1 MPFPD
6 TVSAPARA
14 ALADVVHRPFWLD
27 RPDRPEARPALTG
40 DIHADLVV
48 VGGGLSGLWAAY
60 EARRR
65 FPDWS
70 VVLLEGQR
78 IAEGASGRNGGFVA
92 ASLTHGLGNGLARW
106 PDDMP
111 ELVRQGQ
118 SNLEDIVGVIKSER
132 IDCDLVRSGELDVAV
147 EDYQVADLRDVVAEA
162 ARLGLNWQFLDCD
175 AVRARVDSP
184 TYRAGVLDRDGV
196 VMVDPARLTWG
207 LAAAAERAGV
217 AIYEHT
223 RVTGIDR
230 SGSGLHVKTDFG
242 SVRAGR
248 VALATSAFPPLLKRL
263 GHYVVPVY
271 DSVLMT
277 EPLSRDQRDAIGWE
291 DRVGIGD
298 AGNQFHYY
306 RMSEDG
312 RILWGGYDASYY
324 GGFNPMHERQGA
336 PFARLSEHFRYTF
349 PQLDGLRFT
358 HAWAGAIDTC
368 SRFSAFWGTA
378 YDGRLSYSL
387 GFTGLGVGASRFG
400 AQVMLDLLS
409 GERTERTGLEMVQ
422 TKPIPFPPEPIRGF
436 GIRVTRRAIDKAD
449 RNEGRRNLWLRTLDR
464 VGLGFD
470 S

>member
-1 MPFPD
+1 M
-6 TVSAPARA
+6 
-14 ALADVVHRPFWLD
+14 
-27 RPDRPEARPALTG
+27 
-40 DIHADLVV
+40 
-48 VGGGLSGLWAAY
+48 
-60 EARRR
+60 
-65 FPDWS
+65 
-70 VVLLEGQR
+70 VLLEGQR

-118 SNLEDIVGVIKSER
+118 SNLEDIVGVIESER

-162 ARLGLNWQFLDCD
+162 ARLGLNWQFLDRD
-175 AVRARVDSP
+175 EVRARVDSP

-277 EPLSRDQRDAIGWE
+277 EPLSRGQRDAIGWE

-368 SRFSAFWGTA
+368 SRFSAFWGSA

-409 GERTERTGLEMVQ
+409 GEQTERTALEMVR

>member
-118 SNLEDIVGVIKSER
+118 SNLEDIVGVIESER

-162 ARLGLNWQFLDCD
+162 ARLGLSWQFLDRD

-223 RVTGIDR
+223 RVTGVER
-230 SGSGLHVKTDFG
+230 SGSGLRVTTDFG

-277 EPLSRDQRDAIGWE
+277 EPLSRDQRAAIGWE

-409 GERTERTGLEMVQ
+409 GEQTERTALEMVR

-436 GIRVTRRAIDKAD
+436 GIRATRRAIDKAD

>member
-6 TVSAPARA
+6 IVTPAARA
-14 ALADVVHRPFWLD
+14 ALADVEFTPYWLTQAERPA
-27 RPDRPEARPALTG
+27 ARPALVG
-40 DIHADLVV
+40 DIQADLVV
-48 VGGGLSGLWAAY
+48 VGGGLSGLWTAY

-65 FPDWS
+65 FPDWTI
-70 VVLLEGQR
+70 VLLEGQR
-78 IAEGASGRNGGFVA
+78 ISEAASGRNGGFVA
-92 ASLTHGLGNGLARW
+92 ATLTHGLGNGLARW
-106 PDDMP
+106 PDEMP

-118 SNLEDIVGVIKSER
+118 DNLDAIVAVIEAEG
-132 IDCDLVRSGELDVAV
+132 IECDLVQSGELDVAV
-147 EDYQVADLRDVVAEA
+147 EDYQAADLREVVDQA
-162 ARLGLNWQFLDCD
+162 AALGLAYEFLDRD
-175 AVRARVDSP
+175 AVRNIVDSP

-196 VMVDPARLTWG
+196 VMVDPARLSWG

-217 AIYEHT
+217 AVHERT
-223 RVTGIDR
+223 RVTGLER
-230 SGSGLHVKTDFG
+230 AGSGLRVDTDFG
-242 SVRAGR
+242 SVSAAR
-248 VALATSAFPPLLKRL
+248 VALATSAFPPLLRRL

-277 EPLSRDQRDAIGWE
+277 EPLSEEQRDAIGWR

-298 AGNQFHYY
+298 SGNQFHYY
-306 RMSEDG
+306 RITADG

-324 GGFNPMHERQGA
+324 GGYNPMHERQGA

-378 YDGRLSYSL
+378 YGGRLSYSL

-409 GERTERTGLEMVQ
+409 GSATERTRLEMVR
-422 TKPIPFPPEPIRGF
+422 TKPIPFPPEPVRGI

-449 RNEGRRNLWLRTLDR
+449 RHEGRRNLWLRTLDR
-464 VGLGFD
+464 IGLGFD

>member
-6 TVSAPARA
+6 VVTPQARA
-14 ALADVVHRPFWLD
+14 ALADVRFTPYWLD
-27 RPDRPEARPALTG
+27 QPQRPEPRPAFVG
-40 DIHADLVV
+40 DADADLVV
-48 VGGGLSGLWAAY
+48 IGGGLSGLWTAY

-65 FPDWS
+65 FPGWS
-70 VVLLEGQR
+70 VMLLEGQR
-78 IAEGASGRNGGFVA
+78 IAEAASGRNGGFVA
-92 ASLTHGLGNGLARW
+92 ASLTHGLPNGLARW
-106 PDDMP
+106 PSEMP

-118 SNLEDIVGVIKSER
+118 SNLDGIVDVIEAEG
-132 IDCDLVRSGELDVAV
+132 IECDLVRSGELDVAV
-147 EDYQVADLRDVVAEA
+147 EDYQVADLREMVDEA
-162 ARLGLNWQFLDCD
+162 ASLGLDYEFLDRD
-175 AVRARVDSP
+175 AVRALVDSP
-184 TYRAGVLDRDGV
+184 TYRAGVLDRRGV
-196 VMVDPARLTWG
+196 VMVDPARLSWG
-207 LAAAAERAGV
+207 LTAAAERLGATV
-217 AIYEHT
+217 HEQT
-223 RVTGIDR
+223 RVTDIERAGAGLRVR
-230 SGSGLHVKTDFG
+230 SDFG
-242 SVRAGR
+242 TVRAGR

-277 EPLSRDQRDAIGWE
+277 EPLSEDQRAAIGWH

-306 RMSEDG
+306 RMTHDG

-368 SRFSAFWGTA
+368 SRFSAFWGKA
-378 YDGRLSYSL
+378 YDGKLAYSL

-400 AQVMLDLLS
+400 AQVMVDMLA
-409 GERTERTGLEMVQ
+409 GEVTERTRLEMVQ
-422 TKPIPFPPEPIRGF
+422 TKPIPFPPEPVRGI
-436 GIRVTRRAIDKAD
+436 GIKITRKAIDKAD
-449 RNEGRRNLWLRTLDR
+449 RSEGRRNLWLRTLDR
-464 VGLGFD
+464 IGLGFD

>member
-1 MPFPD
+1 MAFPD
-6 TVSAPARA
+6 IVTPSARA
-14 ALADVVHRPFWLD
+14 ALADVRFAPYWLD
-27 RPDRPEARPALTG
+27 RPDRPAPRPALTG
-40 DIHADLVV
+40 DIEADLLV
-48 VGGGLSGLWAAY
+48 VGGGLSGLWTAY

-65 FPDWS
+65 FPEWT

-92 ASLTHGLGNGLARW
+92 ASLTHGLPNGLSRW
-106 PDDMP
+106 PAEMP

-118 SNLEDIVGVIKSER
+118 ANLDGIVRVIESEG

-147 EDYQVADLRDVVAEA
+147 EDYQVADLREMVAEA
-162 ARLGLNWQFLDCD
+162 SDLGLDYEFLDRD
-175 AVRARVDSP
+175 EVRARVDSP
-184 TYRAGVLDRDGV
+184 TYRAGVLDRRGV
-196 VMVDPARLTWG
+196 VMVDPARMSWG
-207 LAAAAERAGV
+207 LADAAERAGV
-217 AIYEHT
+217 VIHEQT
-223 RVTGIDR
+223 RVTGLER
-230 SGSGLHVKTDFG
+230 AGAGLRVATDFG

-277 EPLSRDQRDAIGWE
+277 EPLSPEQRAAIGWA

-306 RMSEDG
+306 RMTDDG

-349 PQLDGLRFT
+349 PQLEGLRFT

-378 YDGRLSYSL
+378 YGGRLSYSV

-400 AQVMLDLLS
+400 AQVMLDKLS
-409 GERTERTGLEMVQ
+409 GQSTERTALEMVR
-422 TKPIPFPPEPIRGF
+422 TKPIPFPPEPVRGI
-436 GIRVTRRAIDKAD
+436 GIRITRRAIDQAD
-449 RNEGRRNLWLRTLDR
+449 RHQGKRNLWLRTLDR

>member
-106 PDDMP
+106 PDDLP

-118 SNLEDIVGVIKSER
+118 SNLEDIVGVIEAER

-162 ARLGLNWQFLDCD
+162 ASLGLTWQFLDRD
-175 AVRARVDSP
+175 EVRARVDSP

-230 SGSGLHVKTDFG
+230 SGSGLHVTTDFG

>member
-40 DIHADLVV
+40 DIQADLVV

-65 FPDWS
+65 FPEWS

-106 PDDMP
+106 PDELP

-118 SNLEDIVGVIKSER
+118 ANLEDIVGVIRDER

-147 EDYQVADLRDVVAEA
+147 EDYQVADLREVVAEA
-162 ARLGLNWQFLDCD
+162 ASLGLAWDFLDRD
-175 AVRARVDSP
+175 EVRARVDSP

-207 LAAAAERAGV
+207 LATAAERAGV
-217 AIYEHT
+217 VIHEHT
-223 RVTGIDR
+223 RVTSLER
-230 SGSGLHVKTDFG
+230 SGSGLLVQTDFG

-248 VALATSAFPPLLKRL
+248 AALATSAFPPLLKRL

-277 EPLSRDQRDAIGWE
+277 EPLSRDQRDAIGWQ

-409 GERTERTGLEMVQ
+409 GERTERTGLEMVR

>member
-6 TVSAPARA
+6 IVTPSARA
-14 ALADVVHRPFWLD
+14 ALADVQFTPYWLD
-27 RPDRPEARPALTG
+27 QTVRPRARPALVG
-40 DIHADLVV
+40 DANADLVV
-48 VGGGLSGLWAAY
+48 VGGGLSGLWTAY

-65 FPDWS
+65 FPDWT
-70 VVLLEGQR
+70 VLLLEGQR
-78 IAEGASGRNGGFVA
+78 IAEAASGRNGGFVA
-92 ASLTHGLGNGLARW
+92 ASLTHGLPNGMSRW
-106 PDDMP
+106 PDEMP
-111 ELVRQGQ
+111 DLVRQGQ
-118 SNLEDIVGVIKSER
+118 ENLDAIVKVIESER

-147 EDYQVADLRDVVAEA
+147 EDYQVEHLREMVQEA
-162 ARLGLNWQFLDCD
+162 SSIGVDYEFLDRD

-184 TYRAGVLDRDGV
+184 TYRAGVLDRRGV
-196 VMVDPARLTWG
+196 VMVDPARLSWG
-207 LAAAAERAGV
+207 LAAACERAGTV
-217 AIYEHT
+217 VHEHT
-223 RVTGIDR
+223 RVTSIER
-230 SGSGLHVKTDFG
+230 AGSGLRVRTDFG
-242 SVRAGR
+242 SVRAAR

-277 EPLSRDQRDAIGWE
+277 EPLTAEQRASIGWQE
-291 DRVGIGD
+291 RVGIGD

-306 RMSEDG
+306 RITEDG

-400 AQVMLDLLS
+400 AQVMIDLLS
-409 GERTERTGLEMVQ
+409 GSSTERTCLEMVR
-422 TKPIPFPPEPIRGF
+422 TKPIPFPPEPVRGI
-436 GIRVTRRAIDKAD
+436 GIKVTRRAIDKAD
-449 RNEGRRNLWLRTLDR
+449 RNQGRRNLWLRTLDR
-464 VGLGFD
+464 IGLGFD

>member
-6 TVSAPARA
+6 VVTPQARA
-14 ALADVVHRPFWLD
+14 ALADVRFAPYWLD
-27 RPDRPEARPALTG
+27 QRQRPEARPALVG
-40 DIHADLVV
+40 DVQADLVII
-48 VGGGLSGLWAAY
+48 GGGLSGLWTAY

-65 FPDWS
+65 FPEWS
-70 VVLLEGQR
+70 VILLEGQR
-78 IAEGASGRNGGFVA
+78 IAEAASGRNGGFVA
-92 ASLTHGLGNGLARW
+92 ASLTHGLSNGMARW
-106 PDDMP
+106 PGEMP

-118 SNLEDIVGVIKSER
+118 ANLEAIVEVIEAEG
-132 IDCDLVRSGELDVAV
+132 IDCDLVRAGELDVAV
-147 EDYQVADLRDVVAEA
+147 EDYQVAELRELVEEA
-162 ARLGLNWQFLDCD
+162 SAFGLDYEFLDRTSVS
-175 AVRARVDSP
+175 ALVDSP
-184 TYRAGVLDRDGV
+184 TYRAGVLDRTGV
-196 VMVDPARLTWG
+196 VMVDPARLSWG
-207 LAAAAERAGV
+207 LAAAAERMGV
-217 AIYEHT
+217 ILHEQT
-223 RVTGIDR
+223 RVTSMER
-230 SGSGLHVKTDFG
+230 SGAGLDVQTDFG

-263 GHYVVPVY
+263 SHYVVPVY

-277 EPLSRDQRDAIGWE
+277 EPLSAEQRESIGWR

-298 AGNQFHYY
+298 SGNQFHYY
-306 RMSEDG
+306 RMTEDS

-324 GGFNPMHERQGA
+324 GSFNPMHERQGA

-378 YDGRLSYSL
+378 YDGRLAYSL

-400 AQVMLDLLS
+400 AQVMLDMLR
-409 GERTERTGLEMVQ
+409 GESTERTHLEMVR
-422 TKPIPFPPEPIRGF
+422 TKPIPFPPEPVRSL
-436 GIRVTRRAIDKAD
+436 GIKITRRSIDKAD

-464 VGLGFD
+464 IGLGFD

>member
-6 TVSAPARA
+6 VVTPAARA
-14 ALADVVHRPFWLD
+14 ALADVHFTPYWLD
-27 RPDRPEARPALTG
+27 QPDRPAARPALVG
-40 DIHADLVV
+40 DITVDLVV
-48 VGGGLSGLWAAY
+48 IGAGLSGLWTAY

-70 VVLLEGQR
+70 VVILEGQR
-78 IAEGASGRNGGFVA
+78 IAEAASGRNGGFVA
-92 ASLTHGLGNGLARW
+92 ASLTHGLPNGLSRW
-106 PDDMP
+106 PGEMP

-118 SNLEDIVGVIKSER
+118 ENLEGIVAMIEAEA
-132 IDCDLVRSGELDVAV
+132 IDCDLMRTGELDVAV
-147 EDYQVADLRDVVAEA
+147 EDYQVADLREMVEEA
-162 ARLGLNWQFLDCD
+162 RALGLAYDFLDRD
-175 AVRARVDSP
+175 EVRARVDSP
-184 TYRAGVLDRDGV
+184 TYRAGVLDRCGV
-196 VMVDPARLTWG
+196 VMVDPARLSWG

-217 AIYEHT
+217 VIHEHT
-223 RVTGIDR
+223 RVTSLNRAGAGMR
-230 SGSGLHVKTDFG
+230 VVTDFG

-277 EPLSRDQRDAIGWE
+277 EPLSADQRAAIGWQE
-291 DRVGIGD
+291 RVGIGD

-306 RMSEDG
+306 RITHDG

-378 YDGRLSYSL
+378 YDGLLAYSL

-400 AQVMLDLLS
+400 AQVMLDLLA
-409 GERTERTGLEMVQ
+409 GETTERTRLEMVR
-422 TKPIPFPPEPIRGF
+422 TKPIPFPPEPIRGI
-436 GIRVTRRAIDKAD
+436 GIGITRRAIDRAD
-449 RNEGRRNLWLRTLDR
+449 RNQGRRNLWLRTLDR
-464 VGLGFD
+464 IGLGFD

>member
-106 PDDMP
+106 PDELP

-162 ARLGLNWQFLDCD
+162 ASLGLTWQFLDRD
-175 AVRARVDSP
+175 EVRARVDSP

-207 LAAAAERAGV
+207 LAAAAERAEV
-217 AIYEHT
+217 AIHEHT
-223 RVTGIDR
+223 RVTGIER
-230 SGSGLHVKTDFG
+230 SGSGLRVTTDFG

>member
-6 TVSAPARA
+6 TVSAQARS
-14 ALADVVHRPFWLD
+14 ALSEVVHRPFWLD
-27 RPDRPEARPALTG
+27 SPERPAPRPALTG
-40 DIHADLVV
+40 DIQADLVV
-48 VGGGLSGLWAAY
+48 IGGGLSGLWAAY
-60 EARRR
+60 EARSR
-65 FPDWS
+65 FPAWS

-92 ASLTHGLGNGLARW
+92 ASLTHGLGNGLSRW
-106 PDDMP
+106 PEEMP
-111 ELVRQGQ
+111 ELVRQGRR
-118 SNLEDIVGVIKSER
+118 NLQGIVDVIESEA

-147 EDYQVADLRDVVAEA
+147 ADYQVADLRELVAEA
-162 ARLGLNWQFLDCD
+162 AALGLDYEFLDEEQ
-175 AVRARVDSP
+175 VRARVDSP

-196 VMVDPARLTWG
+196 VMVDPARLSWG
-207 LAAAAERAGV
+207 LAAAVERSGVTVYEQTRATGIERAG
-217 AIYEHT
+217 
-223 RVTGIDR
+223 
-230 SGSGLHVKTDFG
+230 SGLRVSTDFG

-277 EPLSRDQRDAIGWE
+277 EPLSDQQRAAIGWK

-306 RMSEDG
+306 RITDDG

-378 YDGRLSYSL
+378 YDGRLSYSV

-400 AQVMLDLLS
+400 AQVMLDLLA
-409 GERTERTGLEMVQ
+409 GERTERTTLQMVR
-422 TKPIPFPPEPIRGF
+422 TKPIPFPPEPIRGI
-436 GIRVTRRAIDKAD
+436 GIGITRRAIDRAD

-464 VGLGFD
+464 IGLGFD

>member
-48 VGGGLSGLWAAY
+48 IGGGLSGLWAAY

-162 ARLGLNWQFLDCD
+162 ARLGLNWQFLDRD
-175 AVRARVDSP
+175 EVRARVDSP

-223 RVTGIDR
+223 RVTGIER
-230 SGSGLHVKTDFG
+230 SGSGLRVTTDFG

-277 EPLSRDQRDAIGWE
+277 EPLSRDQRAAIGWE

-409 GERTERTGLEMVQ
+409 GERTERTGLEMVR

>member
-6 TVSAPARA
+6 VVTPAARA
-14 ALADVVHRPFWLD
+14 ALADVRFTPYWLD
-27 RPDRPEARPALTG
+27 QPSRPAARPALVG
-40 DIHADLVV
+40 DVEADLVV
-48 VGGGLSGLWAAY
+48 IGGGLSGLWTAY

-70 VVLLEGQR
+70 VILLEGQR
-78 IAEGASGRNGGFVA
+78 IAEAASGRNGGFVA
-92 ASLTHGLGNGLARW
+92 ASLTHGLPNGMSRW
-106 PDDMP
+106 PGEMP
-111 ELVRQGQ
+111 ELLRLGQ
-118 SNLEDIVGVIKSER
+118 ANLDGIVSVVEVEG

-147 EDYQVADLRDVVAEA
+147 DGYQVADLREMVEA
-162 ARLGLNWQFLDCD
+162 AGALGLDYEFLDRD
-175 AVRARVDSP
+175 AVRSMVDSP
-184 TYRAGVLDRDGV
+184 TYHAGVLDRRGV
-196 VMVDPARLTWG
+196 VMVDPARLSWG
-207 LAAAAERAGV
+207 LASAAERAGV
-217 AIYEHT
+217 VIHEQT
-223 RVTGIDR
+223 RVTDLGR
-230 SGSGLHVKTDFG
+230 AGAGMVVTTDFG

-248 VALATSAFPPLLKRL
+248 VALATSAFPPLLRRL

-277 EPLSRDQRDAIGWE
+277 EPLTPEQRASIGWQ
-291 DRVGIGD
+291 DRIGIGD

-306 RMSEDG
+306 RITHDG

-349 PQLDGLRFT
+349 PQLEGLRFT

-409 GERTERTGLEMVQ
+409 GESTERTRLEMVR
-422 TKPIPFPPEPIRGF
+422 TKPIPFPPEPIRGI
-436 GIRVTRRAIDKAD
+436 GIGITRRAIDKAD
-449 RNEGRRNLWLRTLDR
+449 RNEGRRNIWLRTLDR
-464 VGLGFD
+464 IGLGFD

>member
-6 TVSAPARA
+6 TVSAPALA
-14 ALADVVHRPFWLD
+14 ALADVAHRPYWLD
-27 RPDRPEARPALTG
+27 RPDRPAPRPALTG
-40 DIHADLVV
+40 DISADLVV
-48 VGGGLSGLWAAY
+48 IGGGLSGLWAAY
-60 EARRR
+60 EARQR

-70 VVLLEGQR
+70 VVVLEGQR

-92 ASLTHGLGNGLARW
+92 ASLTHGLPNGLSRW
-106 PDDMP
+106 PDEMP

-118 SNLEDIVGVIKSER
+118 ANLEGIVRVIQGEG
-132 IDCDLVRSGELDVAV
+132 IECDLVRSGELDVAV
-147 EDYQVADLRDVVAEA
+147 EDYQVAHLREMVAEGA
-162 ARLGLNWQFLDCD
+162 ALGLSYEFLDREQ
-175 AVRARVDSP
+175 VRARVDSP

-196 VMVDPARLTWG
+196 VMVDPARMSWG
-207 LAAAAERAGV
+207 LAAAVERAGV
-217 AIYEHT
+217 AIYEQT
-223 RVTGIDR
+223 RVTGLKR
-230 SGSGLHVKTDFG
+230 AGAGLRVTTDFG

-277 EPLSRDQRDAIGWE
+277 EPLSPEQRASIGWQ

-306 RMSEDG
+306 RITDDG

-400 AQVMLDLLS
+400 AQVMLDMLA
-409 GERTERTGLEMVQ
+409 GERTERTALEMVR
-422 TKPIPFPPEPIRGF
+422 TKPIPFPPEPIRGI
-436 GIRVTRRAIDKAD
+436 GIGITRRAIDKAD
-449 RNEGRRNLWLRTLDR
+449 RNQGRRNLWLRTLDR
-464 VGLGFD
+464 IGLGFD